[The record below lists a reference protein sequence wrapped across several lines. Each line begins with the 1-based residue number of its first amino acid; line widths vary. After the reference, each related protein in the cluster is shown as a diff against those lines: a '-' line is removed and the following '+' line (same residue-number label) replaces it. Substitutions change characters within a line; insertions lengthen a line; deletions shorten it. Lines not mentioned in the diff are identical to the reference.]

1 MKLLKLLFLL
11 ALCFYYPQLM
21 AQNYEK
27 EWKIID
33 SLEAKG
39 LPESALKETESLL
52 AKIRKDSG
60 NKNQAVLLI
69 KVLVYANKFQIQSE
83 ENGLEKAIYR
93 FQTETE
99 KMSEGPTKAIMQS
112 MLAEMYSNY
121 LENHIYKIKD
131 RTTLADNKSDD
142 ISTWDIS
149 SITEKVFELYS
160 KSIKNPGIKSVKLA
174 DYKDLLLGYYDEIL
188 EPTLFDFLIN
198 RAIGFYSNENSYL
211 SKPAYRFYIDQA
223 EALADEKTF
232 TAFRFTAKDSL
243 SEKFRCLLMFQE
255 LIAFHA
261 KDESPDALVDAN
273 LRRLKWVYQH
283 AIIANKD
290 ELYIKSLNEIAAKF
304 EKNNAAAEALYYI
317 AAWHEAEGLKYNP
330 SPEQTYRWDYKK
342 AVTLAS
348 EIIKKYPDSYGARHA
363 QSLMMRLKERSLDLS
378 VENVYP
384 IDKAMLVNLR
394 YRNLKKG
401 NFRLVKLS
409 DAQIRELSELYQQDK
424 IVSYLNKLKVEKQW
438 SVDLID
444 EGDFQT
450 HSVDISVPACKNGIW
465 MLMVSE
471 KEDFSYNKNGIS
483 YSIFNVSDLS
493 YFYRQMDGKYE
504 FTLTDRNSGAPLEN
518 VKAEFFINKYN
529 SLLRR
534 YEDRKIHEA
543 FSNKNGNIVTTEFNR
558 ENHYSYYVKFSRN
571 GDELYLKNS
580 YYNYSNNKTE
590 VEKTEVHFFT
600 DRAIYRP
607 GQTVYFKGIVISSVN
622 GKNPKIESGYAT
634 DVVFNDA
641 NYQQLAKKS
650 LVSNEFGSFE
660 GSFTAPSSG
669 MTGQMQIVETVNYSS
684 HSIIVEEYKRPKFEV
699 GFEPMKEAF
708 KLDETVTVKGFGKAY
723 AGSNIDGAKVQYRV
737 VRKVNFPFWRWYWG
751 WNPWER
757 GEQEI
762 AFGETTS
769 NEKGEFTVSFKAI
782 PDKSVPAAQKPQ
794 FTYTVYAD
802 VTDISGETHS
812 TETIVKVGYVALNA
826 NVIIAESINR
836 EKTKDLELSTLNL
849 NGEFE
854 AAKGTVKIELLETP
868 NMIYK
873 GRLFGRA
880 DYYIIPEADFRR
892 DFPNMAYKSED
903 EYYNWKST
911 KIVFETAFDS
921 KSDKK
926 LLLKDIEKW
935 AQGKY
940 KITLNTADK
949 YGEKIE
955 VVKFFSL
962 YSEKETEVPDNEV
975 IFVANLFPK
984 AEPGEK
990 VILDLGSFDTN
1001 ANLLFEIEFDGQI
1014 IQSEWLKAPK
1024 RIKKEILI
1032 EEKYRGGISFH
1043 ITAVLNNRFY
1053 KKQGTI
1059 AVPWTNKELQ
1069 IEYST
1074 FRDKLLPGQEEEWK
1088 IKISGAKKDKVAAEV
1103 LAAMYDAS
1111 LDVFAEN
1118 NWYFSLY
1125 QNNWARHSWLS
1136 NSFNAV
1142 NAKLIIGSAWNE
1154 SFNHGSHNYA
1164 TLNWFDMPF
1173 YDWGYRTVLHA
1184 MKGGVLRDA
1193 DYSISG
1199 VPMAESTEEEFK
1211 KEENPS
1217 EGIKLILTDS
1227 TKIEKV
1233 KKAEENFADVKVRT
1247 NLNETVFFFPKLMTD
1262 ENGDVIIRFTMNEAL
1277 TKWKFLWLAHSKDLK
1292 IGTGQKEIITQKDL
1306 MVMPNAPRFFRQNDE
1321 IYFTAKVSNMTKE
1334 TMKGEAVLQLFDALS
1349 MKPVDSEFANISATQ
1364 SFEALGT
1371 QSAPLVWKLKVPD
1384 NWTNAITY
1392 RVIAKSGTFSDGEEN
1407 SLPVLSNRMLL
1418 TETMPLPIRGG
1429 QTKTFEFKRMSE
1441 LSKSTTL
1448 RHHRYTLEFTPN
1460 PAWYAVQALPY
1471 IMEYPYECS
1480 EQIFSRFYANS
1491 IASSVANSHP
1501 KIKKVFD
1508 AWKNYQPE
1516 ALQSNLSKNQE
1527 LKYALLEETPW
1538 VFAAQNEEQQKKEL
1552 GLLFDLN
1559 RMGNEMKAA
1568 RDKLADRQLPNGG
1581 FAWFPGGVDSWYIT
1595 QYIAEGF
1602 GHLDVLGVKAISTDE
1617 KVADMVSK
1625 AVSYTDER
1633 LAEQYEELLKIA
1645 KKATE
1650 GEKAYLEKDHLDY
1663 MAIHYLYTRSF
1674 YPNILVENKTAKKAI
1689 EYYEAQAA
1697 KYWLSKSDYMQGM
1710 LALALHRK
1718 GIDKTTPQNIVKSL
1732 KERALKSEEMGMYW
1746 KYPSGYFW
1754 YEMPIE
1760 THCLLIEVFN
1770 VVAKDAEAVDNLKT
1784 YLLKAKQTTH
1794 WKTTKAT
1801 ASACYA
1807 LLSSGDNWLMEDQE
1821 VKISIGNQPLD
1832 QSKISKEA
1840 GTGYFKTS
1848 WDASQIKNEMAT
1860 IKVENPNKNV
1870 AWGAIYWQYFEQLDK
1885 VTDFKDTPLKITKK
1899 LFKEVRTDRG
1909 PVLQPINEQTKLLPG
1924 DLVKVRIELK
1934 VDRDMEYVHMKDMR
1948 ASGFEPVNV
1957 LSQYKYQ
1964 GGLGYY
1970 ESTRDAATNF
1980 FFDYLSKGN
1989 YVFEYGLRVSHKGNF
2004 SNGVTTIQCMYAPEF
2019 TSHSEGVRVKVE

>member
-1 MKLLKLLFLL
+1 
-11 ALCFYYPQLM
+11 M

-60 NKNQAVLLI
+60 NKNQAALLI

-83 ENGLEKAIYR
+83 EDGLEKAIYR

-99 KMSEGPTKAIMQS
+99 KMSEGPIKAIMQS

-142 ISTWDIS
+142 ISTWDIN

-174 DYKDLLLGYYDEIL
+174 DYKDLLLGDYDVIL
-188 EPTLFDFLIN
+188 EPSLFDFLIN

-211 SKPAYRFYIDQA
+211 SKPAYRFYIDQP

-261 KDESPDALVDAN
+261 KDESPEALVDAN
-273 LRRLKWVYQH
+273 LRRLKWVHQH

-290 ELYIKSLNEIAAKF
+290 ELYIKSLSEIAAKF

-363 QSLMMRLKERSLDLS
+363 QSLMMRLKERSLGLS

-384 IDKAMLVNLR
+384 IDKVMLVNLS

-401 NFRLVKLS
+401 NFRLIKLS
-409 DAQIRELSELYQQDK
+409 DAQIRELSALYQQDK
-424 IVSYLNKLKVEKQW
+424 IVSYLNKLKVDKQW

-504 FTLTDRNSGAPLEN
+504 FTLTDRNSGVPLEN
-518 VKAEFFINKYN
+518 VKAEFYINKYN

-534 YEDRKIHEA
+534 YEDRKIYEA

-558 ENHYSYYVKFSRN
+558 ENYYSYYVKFSRN

-622 GKNPKIESGYAT
+622 GKNPKIQSGYAT
-634 DVVFNDA
+634 DVIFNDA

-669 MTGQMQIVETVNYSS
+669 MTGRMQIVETVNYSS

-737 VRKVNFPFWRWYWG
+737 VREVNFPLWRWYWG

-757 GEQEI
+757 EEQEI

-769 NEKGEFTVSFKAI
+769 NEKGEFKVSFKAI

-812 TETIVKVGYVALNA
+812 TETIITVGYVALNA

-868 NMIYK
+868 NIIYK

-911 KIVFETAFDS
+911 KLVFETAFDS

-962 YSEKETEVPDNEV
+962 YSEKESEVPDNEV

-990 VILDLGSFDTN
+990 VILDLGSFDTT

-1103 LAAMYDAS
+1103 LAGMYDAS
-1111 LDVFAEN
+1111 LDAFEEN
-1118 NWYFSLY
+1118 NWSLSLY
-1125 QNNWARHSWLS
+1125 SNNWARHSWLS

-1164 TLNWFDMPF
+1164 TLNWFDMHF
-1173 YDWGYRTVLHA
+1173 YDWGYRTVTHA

-1199 VPMAESTEEEFK
+1199 VPIAESMEEESK
-1211 KEENPS
+1211 KEEYPS

-1233 KKAEENFADVKVRT
+1233 KKAEENFGDVKVRS

-1262 ENGDVIIRFTMNEAL
+1262 ENGDVIIKFTMNEAL
-1277 TKWKFLWLAHSKDLK
+1277 TKWKFLWLAHTKDLK
-1292 IGTGQKEIITQKDL
+1292 VGTGQKEIVTQKDL

-1334 TMKGEAVLQLFDALS
+1334 PMKGEAILQLFDALS
-1349 MKPVDSEFANISATQ
+1349 MKPVDSEFANISVTQ

-1429 QTKTFEFKRMSE
+1429 QTKTFEFKRMAE
-1441 LSKSTTL
+1441 LSQSTTM
-1448 RHHRYTLEFTPN
+1448 RHHKYTLEFTPN

-1480 EQIFSRFYANS
+1480 EQLFSRFYANS

-1508 AWKNYQPE
+1508 TWKNYQPD
-1516 ALQSNLSKNQE
+1516 ALKSNLTKNQE

-1538 VFAAQNEEQQKKEL
+1538 VFAAQNEEQQKRDL
-1552 GLLFDLN
+1552 GILFDLN
-1559 RMGNEMKAA
+1559 RMGNEMKVA
-1568 RDKLADRQLPNGG
+1568 RDKLVDRQLPNGG

-1602 GHLDVLGVKAISTDE
+1602 GHLDVLGVKSISTDE

-1625 AVSYTDER
+1625 AVDYTDNR
-1633 LAEQYEELLKIA
+1633 LAEYYEELLKIA

-1718 GIDKTTPQNIVKSL
+1718 GIDKITPQNIVKSL

-1784 YLLKAKQTTH
+1784 YLLKSKQTTH

-1832 QSKISKEA
+1832 QSKINKEA

-1860 IKVENPNKNV
+1860 VKVENPNKNV
-1870 AWGAIYWQYFEQLDK
+1870 AWGAVYWQYFEQLDK

-1899 LFKEVRTDRG
+1899 LFKEVLTDRG

-1924 DLVKVRIELK
+1924 DLIKVRIELK

-2019 TSHSEGVRVKVE
+2019 TSHSEGVSVKVE